1 MDIVN
6 AWHKLFSLSSGNR
19 WIKIPEEIRRALS
32 LPGNIGI
39 IGGML
44 CTQYAAIRSN
54 EFISRLNSIGDK

>member
-1 MDIVN
+1 MDIVT
-6 AWHKLFSLSSGNR
+6 AWNKLFGLSSGNR
-19 WIKIPEEIRRALS
+19 WIRIPEEIRRALS
-32 LPGNIGI
+32 LPSNIGI